1 MTNDEELDRLEQE
14 LRDYLRTP
22 RDNWKRDPRRRLL
35 LERSKEI
42 EEKLKKK
49 ATPESPDAETE

>member
-22 RDNWKRDPRRRLL
+22 RKSWKRDPRWRWL
-35 LERSKEI
+35 LEHDKQRQ
-42 EEKLKKK
+42 EELKKN
-49 ATPESPDAETE
+49 APANSPDIETE